1 MIRKAL
7 DRHVPPVDSHD
18 AFDDAD
24 VYLFSFQDAALLDV
38 QFQIGSDAS
47 FLALDR
53 GELCRIAADNT
64 DAFANCFATAADEI
78 EFPFRQLSIHCPAA
92 DQTAFFVLKDDHFER
107 MLRDDVLFRECL
119 RDFNRAE
126 RADITVV
133 IAAFRNTVDVRA
145 KQNRS

>member
-1 MIRKAL
+1 M
-7 DRHVPPVDSHD
+7 
-18 AFDDAD
+18 F
-24 VYLFSFQDAALLDV
+24 DV
-38 QFQIGSDAS
+38 QFEISCDAS

-126 RADITVV
+126 RTDIAV
-133 IAAFRNTVDVRA
+133 IVSALGNAIDM
-145 KQNRS
+145 